1 MLMSWTIFMCVMLG
15 CVVVASL
22 LVICLCFKLMSTPV
36 CQCEEENV
44 EELWLTRSEQHDVSN
59 VWTIADTLN
68 NMNRDGPRQTRPPLH
83 LPPPHRPPA
92 HPAHTRDVESG
103 QDQGHTHHGGSSTLP
118 SRGKHQPHSSCL
130 HKFTVVGDAP
140 VMPRVPVMV
149 FDLPPVQPHHTPRP
163 KFPANTPSPR
173 RDLTATSPALSTV
186 LGNIIKGDIS
196 GQALSVVRAT
206 LRPTQGHEG
215 VTRF

>member
-22 LVICLCFKLMSTPV
+22 LVICLCFKK
-36 CQCEEENV
+36 QKKENV

-68 NMNRDGPRQTRPPLH
+68 NMNRVFMTYDDHQDGPVKQGRLSTFLPT
-83 LPPPHRPPA
+83 PPPSPSCT
-92 HPAHTRDVESG
+92 TRDVESG
-103 QDQGHTHHGGSSTLP
+103 QGHTHHGGSSTLP

-130 HKFTVVGDAP
+130 QKFTVVGNAP

-149 FDLPPVQPHHTPRP
+149 FDLPPVLPHHTPRP

-186 LGNIIKGDIS
+186 LGNIIKGGIS